1 MKMKDKNKLVFVAI
15 VGFLLFTA
23 SLLRANTEVFAS
35 YPRCFI
41 PFWSEQRGGYET
53 TLLNVNHIVRVVPV
67 FDVEDIESD
76 TNKIEN
82 AIHLEV
88 HLSDGNTIHVE
99 EDFKEF
105 YTRMRK
111 AN

>member
-1 MKMKDKNKLVFVAI
+1 MFALLCAVFLMSATSTEMK
-15 VGFLLFTA
+15 
-23 SLLRANTEVFAS
+23 AS
-35 YPRCFI
+35 YPRAFI

-53 TLLNVNHIVRVVPV
+53 TLLNVEHIIRVVPIYS
-67 FDVEDIESD
+67 VEDTESQ
-76 TNKIEN
+76 TNQTEN

-88 HLSDGNTIHVE
+88 YLTDGKVITVE